1 MKTVLVGVGQAG
13 GKVATALA
21 EFDDE
26 MGFRAVRDALAVN
39 SAKADLQGL
48 PLDTVLIGQDVVKG
62 HGVGADN
69 ELGAEVMANDAEEV
83 MSELSGKI
91 GSDTEAI
98 FVIAG
103 LGGGTGSG
111 GAPVLAKELSRVYDT
126 PVYAIG
132 ILPGRDEGSLYQ
144 ANAGRSLKTLARE
157 ADATILID
165 NDAWRETGDSV
176 AEGMAAIN
184 ESIARRIG
192 LLLAAGEP
200 VEDRSL
206 GLGGGGIDR
215 DVAQSVVDTSEVI
228 NTLRSGGLAAVGYA
242 ESEASEEPDENVN
255 VVTSTTRKALLSGTS
270 LPGASE
276 ADAALLVVAGR
287 PDSLSRKGVERARS
301 WVEEETGSM
310 EVRGGDYP
318 LDSDRISSLVLL
330 SGVERSDRIQEFMD
344 RAADA
349 QAESHDRTE
358 GQRKRDAAET
368 FQNDELDDL
377 L

>member
-21 EFDDE
+21 EYDDE

-39 SAKADLQGL
+39 TASADLRDL

-62 HGVGADN
+62 HGVGGDN
-69 ELGAEVMANDAEEV
+69 ELGAEVMDSDADEV
-83 MSELSGKI
+83 MTALSGKI
-91 GSDTEAI
+91 DSATEAV
-98 FVIAG
+98 FVVAG

-111 GAPVLAKELSRVYDT
+111 GAPVLARELSRVYDV

-132 ILPGRDEGSLYQ
+132 ILPGRDEGALYQ

-165 NDAWRETGDSV
+165 NDAWREVGDSV

-184 ESIARRIG
+184 ENIARRIG

-206 GLGGGGIDR
+206 GLGGGGLDR

-242 ESEASEEPDENVN
+242 ESDASDDPDENVN
-255 VVTSTTRKALLSGTS
+255 VVTSTTRQALLTGTS
-270 LPGASE
+270 LPNATE

-287 PDSLSRKGVERARS
+287 PDTLSRKGVEHARS
-301 WVEEETGSM
+301 WIEEETGSM
-310 EVRGGDYP
+310 EVRGGDFP
-318 LDSDRISSLVLL
+318 LDTDRVSSLVLL
-330 SGVERSDRIQEFMD
+330 SGVERSDRVQEFMN

-349 QAESHDRTE
+349 QAEASDRDE

-368 FQNDELDDL
+368 FRNDELDDL

>member
-13 GKVATALA
+13 GKVATALT
-21 EFDDE
+21 EYDDE

-39 SAKADLQGL
+39 SAKADLRDL
-48 PLDTVLIGQDVVKG
+48 PLDTVLVGQDVVKG
-62 HGVGADN
+62 HGVGGDN
-69 ELGAEVMANDAEEV
+69 ELGAEVMQSDADEV
-83 MSELSGKI
+83 MSELSPKI
-91 GSDTEAI
+91 DSETEAI
-98 FVIAG
+98 FVVAG

-111 GAPVLAKELSRVYDT
+111 GAPVLAKELNRVYDV

-132 ILPGRDEGSLYQ
+132 ILPGRDEGALYQ

-157 ADATILID
+157 ADATILVD
-165 NDAWRETGDSV
+165 NDAWRESGDSV
-176 AEGMAAIN
+176 AEGMAVIN
-184 ESIARRIG
+184 ENIAERIG

-206 GLGGGGIDR
+206 GLGGGGLDR

-228 NTLRSGGLAAVGYA
+228 NTLRKGGLAAVGYA
-242 ESEASEEPDENVN
+242 ESEASDDPDENVN
-255 VVTSTTRKALLSGTS
+255 VVTSTTRQALFTGTS
-270 LPGASE
+270 LPDASE

-287 PDSLSRKGVERARS
+287 PDSLSRKGVERSRS
-301 WVEEETGSM
+301 WIEEETGSM
-310 EVRGGDYP
+310 EVRGGDFP
-318 LDSDRISSLVLL
+318 LDTDRVSSLVLM
-330 SGVERSDRIQEFMD
+330 SGVERSDRVQEFMN

-349 QAESHDRTE
+349 QSESDERTE
-358 GQRKRDAAET
+358 GQQKRDAAET

>member
-62 HGVGADN
+62 HGVGGDN

-192 LLLAAGEP
+192 LLLAAGE
-200 VEDRSL
+200 
-206 GLGGGGIDR
+206 
-215 DVAQSVVDTSEVI
+215 
-228 NTLRSGGLAAVGYA
+228 
-242 ESEASEEPDENVN
+242 
-255 VVTSTTRKALLSGTS
+255 
-270 LPGASE
+270 
-276 ADAALLVVAGR
+276 
-287 PDSLSRKGVERARS
+287 
-301 WVEEETGSM
+301 
-310 EVRGGDYP
+310 
-318 LDSDRISSLVLL
+318 
-330 SGVERSDRIQEFMD
+330 
-344 RAADA
+344 
-349 QAESHDRTE
+349 
-358 GQRKRDAAET
+358 
-368 FQNDELDDL
+368 
-377 L
+377 

>member
-13 GKVATALA
+13 GKVATALT
-21 EFDDE
+21 EYDDE
-26 MGFRAVRDALAVN
+26 RGFRAVRDALAVN
-39 SAKADLQGL
+39 SAKADLRDL
-48 PLDTVLIGQDVVKG
+48 PLDTVLVGQDVVKG
-62 HGVGADN
+62 HGVGGDN
-69 ELGAEVMANDAEEV
+69 ELGAEVMQNDADEV

-91 GSDTEAI
+91 DSQTEAI
-98 FVIAG
+98 FVVAG

-111 GAPVLAKELSRVYDT
+111 GAPVLAKELSRVYDV

-132 ILPGRDEGSLYQ
+132 ILPGRDEGALYQ

-165 NDAWRETGDSV
+165 NDAWRESGDSV
-176 AEGMAAIN
+176 AEGRAAIN
-184 ESIARRIG
+184 ESIAERIG

-206 GLGGGGIDR
+206 GLGGGGLDR

-228 NTLRSGGLAAVGYA
+228 NTLRKGGLAAVGYA
-242 ESEASEEPDENVN
+242 ESEASDDPDENVN
-255 VVTSTTRKALLSGTS
+255 VVTSTTRQALLTGTS
-270 LPGASE
+270 LPNATE
-276 ADAALLVVAGR
+276 ADAALLVVAGQ
-287 PDSLSRKGVERARS
+287 PDSLSRKGVERSRS
-301 WVEEETGSM
+301 WIEEETGSM
-310 EVRGGDYP
+310 EVRGGDFP
-318 LDSDRISSLVLL
+318 LDTDRISSLVLM
-330 SGVERSDRIQEFMD
+330 SGVERSDRVQEFMN

-349 QAESHDRTE
+349 QTESDGRTE
-358 GQRKRDAAET
+358 GKQKRDAAET